1 MIIIV
6 QNIIHTTS
14 CIHSLF
20 SITPLILYIVHMMQP
35 VQLENFWDLCFSN
48 LQWIKVTWNILR
60 SFISQE
66 EFQLILQPSNFLLSE
81 VFQFIGYVVSF
92 IQKLQIIHMG
102 KKKRKRKKSTKKDDK
117 ILVLFW
123 KRWYLQNRVLYRVTV
138 AMQISIFWIKSTG
151 NIFSVL
157 PSPGGSLLGFCLF
170 P

>member
-1 MIIIV
+1 
-6 QNIIHTTS
+6 
-14 CIHSLF
+14 
-20 SITPLILYIVHMMQP
+20 MQP

-102 KKKRKRKKSTKKDDK
+102 KKKKKKKKKHEKR
-117 ILVLFW
+117 
-123 KRWYLQNRVLYRVTV
+123 R
-138 AMQISIFWIKSTG
+138 
-151 NIFSVL
+151 
-157 PSPGGSLLGFCLF
+157 
-170 P
+170 